1 MSPEANFPDLP
12 VDGHFTY
19 QLSETLGQVCFDL
32 QHNLCAE
39 TQVEG
44 VVIFLKDRPIQPD
57 AEPLPHADVD
67 PAAPIVQAEP
77 VRILPEAISNAVPVH
92 TLEPD
97 DLQKLDHRLD
107 YLLMRTAD
115 HLAAAGHDSPL
126 DGTKELLWTKIRDFT
141 SADLARVKR
150 RRMERAAA
158 PDTVSWH

>member
-1 MSPEANFPDLP
+1 MNDKGLSPPIIEQNTGKYHSKDQWIRLMK
-12 VDGHFTY
+12 VREHF
-19 QLSETLGQVCFDL
+19 LSL
-32 QHNLCAE
+32 H
-39 TQVEG
+39 
-44 VVIFLKDRPIQPD
+44 
-57 AEPLPHADVD
+57 
-67 PAAPIVQAEP
+67 
-77 VRILPEAISNAVPVH
+77 RILQEAISNAVPVH